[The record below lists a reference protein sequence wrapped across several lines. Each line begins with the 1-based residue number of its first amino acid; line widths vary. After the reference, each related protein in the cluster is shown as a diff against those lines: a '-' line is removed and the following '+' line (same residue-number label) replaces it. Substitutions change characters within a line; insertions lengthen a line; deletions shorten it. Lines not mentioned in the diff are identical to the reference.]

1 MTDVAIKVE
10 ILTDKD
16 MFVDYYNIDTSN
28 LGNYDPLQELKALET
43 LIKALRLFE
52 DTNLYGIIGKGIEV
66 RLAKMLAYFEDK
78 VRPK

>member
-52 DTNLYGIIGKGIEV
+52 DTNLYGIISKGD
-66 RLAKMLAYFEDK
+66 RG
-78 VRPK
+78 

>member
-1 MTDVAIKVE
+1 MTDVAIEVE

-52 DTNLYGIIGKGIEV
+52 DTKLYDIISKGIEV